1 MNREIKFRAWD
12 SVHNRMIYS
21 DKHLGFRPFEDNNSF
36 DNYDFNI
43 SKKGVYCLAY
53 DEYDDDFGGGVCN
66 ETDLPI
72 MMWTGLKDKNG
83 KDVYEGDKV
92 MYDYEWTEPN
102 EIGIITWNKD
112 TASFQIKGHIPSS
125 SMKRLDRMKVIGN
138 VWDKN
143 DC

>member
-12 SVHNRMIYS
+12 SVHDRMIYS
-21 DKHLGFRPFEDNNSF
+21 DKHLGYMPFDDNCF
-36 DNYDFNI
+36 CNYDFNI
-43 SKKGVYCLAY
+43 SKKGAYCFAY
-53 DEYDDDFGGGVCN
+53 DDYNDEITN

-83 KDVYEGDKV
+83 KDVYEGDLILIGEKRRKV
-92 MYDYEWTEPN
+92 EV
-102 EIGIITWNKD
+102 IFKD
-112 TASFQIKGHIPSS
+112 GSFGYLHNGVCIPFQYQNPE
-125 SMKRLDRMKVIGN
+125 VIGN

>member
-43 SKKGVYCLAY
+43 SKKGVYCFAY

-72 MMWTGLKDKNG
+72 MEYVGLKDKNG
-83 KDVYEGDKV
+83 VEIYENMILDNKYIVLFENCKYILKDISNGDIIDLWRY
-92 MYDYEWTEPN
+92 MN
-102 EIGIITWNKD
+102 ENRGEITKEY
-112 TASFQIKGHIPSS
+112 SKI
-125 SMKRLDRMKVIGN
+125 
-138 VWDKN
+138 
-143 DC
+143 

>member
-21 DKHLGFRPFEDNNSF
+21 DKHLGFRPFEDNNRF

-43 SKKGVYCLAY
+43 SKKGVYCFAY

-72 MMWTGLKDKNG
+72 MEYVGLKDKNG
-83 KDVYEGDKV
+83 VEVYEGDKV
-92 MYDYEWTEPN
+92 MFDYEWTKPD
-102 EIGIITWNKD
+102 EIGVITWNKD

-125 SMKRLDRMKVIGN
+125 SMKHLDRMKVIGN
-138 VWDKN
+138 IYE
-143 DC
+143 

>member
-12 SVHNRMIYS
+12 SVHNKMIYS
-21 DKHLGFRPFEDNNSF
+21 DKHLGYMLFEDDNSF

-53 DEYDDDFGGGVCN
+53 DEYDDDFGGGICN

-83 KDVYEGDKV
+83 KDVYEGDLLKS
-92 MYDYEWTEPN
+92 YYEKPAT
-102 EIGIITWNKD
+102 IKWND
-112 TASFQIKGHIPSS
+112 ELGAFQVKGIPSQT
-125 SMKRLDRMKVIGN
+125 MKRCHEMEVIGN
-138 VWDKN
+138 IYDNEVDVN
-143 DC
+143 EI

>member
-1 MNREIKFRAWD
+1 MNREIKFRALD

-83 KDVYEGDKV
+83 KDVYEGDLLKS
-92 MYDYEWTEPN
+92 YYEKP
-102 EIGIITWNKD
+102 GIVKWND
-112 TASFQIKGHIPSS
+112 ELGAFQIKGIPSQT
-125 SMKRLDRMKVIGN
+125 MKRCHEMEVIGN
-138 VWDKN
+138 IYENEVD
-143 DC
+143 